1 MLFNKRIKEENRH
14 PLKDKVA
21 RGIADFFLS
30 VQSGFADFMS
40 SKTNR
45 LSIKAK
51 WFWLAVYCVAFSG
64 FSIYVF
70 IGTSGGNKKVLEPSP
85 VSFPKYYDQT
95 GIKTKEPH
103 FSEKDIKRINRFKK
117 HMDSLRLS
125 PSGKIICDS
134 ILKTRPGLMD
144 SIRAIEQIYYSQSK

>member
-1 MLFNKRIKEENRH
+1 MLFNKRFREANRH

-21 RGIADFFLS
+21 KGIAGFFLS

-64 FSIYVF
+64 FSIYVV

-95 GIKTKEPH
+95 GIEIKEPH
-103 FSEKDIKRINRFKK
+103 VSEKVIQRINRFKK
-117 HMDSLRLS
+117 YMDRLHQS
-125 PSGKIICDS
+125 QEGKRVYDS
-134 ILKTRPGLMD
+134 ILKTRPGIMD
-144 SIRAIEQIYYSQSK
+144 SIKAIEEIYYSQTK

>member
-95 GIKTKEPH
+95 EIEIKEPH
-103 FSEKDIKRINRFKK
+103 VSKKDIKRINVFRK

-125 PSGKIICDS
+125 PAGKITYDS